1 MKSKRFE
8 LFLIF
13 GFSLVL
19 ALLLAISYIG
29 VSSLVNTRNIF
40 DRTYNHNFS
49 IITQVEKANTNL
61 IGVHRG
67 MKDIVLSRTQK
78 SFQDAVLDVNFY
90 DTAINNNF
98 TEIKLLLGNN
108 ILIAGVEKAYSDW
121 APIRQQTINFWKN
134 KQFDLAA
141 NNTRTK
147 GAAQVSLI
155 SEKLNI
161 LDRNITNSAELA
173 FQQSKE
179 LSTNSIWFLM
189 LTSLFAVILVLL
201 IAGIVSRM
209 LLQYKNQLHDEKEM
223 YRVTID
229 SIGDGVITVDMNR
242 NIRNINKIA
251 QKFTG
256 WTFAQALN
264 KKFSDVFNITN
275 ENPDL
280 PIKNPI
286 EEVIK
291 SDRIFELENHTILTS
306 KNGQRRHIADSA
318 APIKNANNKT
328 VGVVIVFRDVSEEIK
343 HLDEV
348 SYLSFHDSLTG
359 LFNRNHFNLEMV
371 RFAEEKYLPLSIV
384 MGDVN
389 GLKLSN
395 DVYGHEMGDALL
407 IQIAEVLTENSREND
422 VVARLGG
429 DEFAIIQPN
438 TNKEESLIILE
449 KIKITCEQ
457 SDYNSISI
465 KPIIASISLGTFA
478 RTSMDQSMNFVFKNA
493 EDRMYTHKLL
503 EGRSV
508 RSTIISS
515 LRNTLLERNFET
527 EKHAMRMMQMA
538 NDMGTEIGFSKYD
551 LDEMKLLTLL
561 HDIGKIGISDSILN
575 KPDKLTSE
583 EWIEMKKHPEI
594 GYRIAQSTPELAHI
608 SDLILS
614 HHEHWDGTGYPLG
627 LAGENIPLLS
637 RLLSIIDAYDVMIH
651 DRPYKTKMSN
661 EEAVEEIRK
670 CAGTQFDPKLAKI
683 FVEKVIGSSWEV

>member
-1 MKSKRFE
+1 
-8 LFLIF
+8 
-13 GFSLVL
+13 V
-19 ALLLAISYIG
+19 
-29 VSSLVNTRNIF
+29 
-40 DRTYNHNFS
+40 
-49 IITQVEKANTNL
+49 Q
-61 IGVHRG
+61 RG